1 MRENLEWYRRIENPD
16 DARVSVV
23 PGTVSSMRYALVPV
37 SLIEAD
43 GPWEAGGARE
53 KLGTLARQVDATHL
67 VITQEDG
74 AAALGEA
81 LGQELYVDT
90 LYRIDG
96 SQGAC
101 ELVEVAP

>member
-1 MRENLEWYRRIENPD
+1 MI
-16 DARVSVV
+16 VV

-43 GPWEAGGARE
+43 GPWEAGSARE
-53 KLGTLARQVDATHL
+53 ELGTLARQVDATHL

>member
-1 MRENLEWYRRIENPD
+1 MRRT
-16 DARVSVV
+16 A
-23 PGTVSSMRYALVPV
+23 PGKPA
-37 SLIEAD
+37 AH
-43 GPWEAGGARE
+43 RE